1 GGVRCGNGEIWRGWR
16 DFQGAVGRVE
26 TLGLVFQV
34 VSRVL
39 CKRFLG
45 SVASLGGAGS
55 ALIGC
60 LGVQT
65 QTTLVQ
71 MAALRTGHHYLCG
84 GLVFAILPFLSG
96 RRGTPHRAGHPRRPH
111 HYLALGSVLRARIEQ
126 TMPPEAEAHQRLL
139 AGG

>member
-1 GGVRCGNGEIWRGWR
+1 MTEV
-16 DFQGAVGRVE
+16 
-26 TLGLVFQV
+26 LQV
-34 VSRVL
+34 WE
-39 CKRFLG
+39 G
-45 SVASLGGAGS
+45 TGS

-84 GLVFAILPFLSG
+84 GLVFAILPFLEG
-96 RRGTPHRAGHPRRPH
+96 RRGTSHRAGHPRRPQQQ
-111 HYLALGSVLRARIEQ
+111 LALGSVLRARIEQ
-126 TMPPEAEAHQRLL
+126 AHQRLL